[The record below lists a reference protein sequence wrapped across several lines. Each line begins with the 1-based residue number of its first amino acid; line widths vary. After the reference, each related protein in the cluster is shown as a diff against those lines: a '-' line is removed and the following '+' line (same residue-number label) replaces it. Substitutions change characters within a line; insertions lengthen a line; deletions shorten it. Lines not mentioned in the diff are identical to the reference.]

1 MAWVKKVCVA
11 KLQKEEMDALSIVI
25 TMLKDIAGE
34 DSQGDFYCDVEMDTE
49 GVEWDNII
57 TFMQSLKDKSELQE

>member
-1 MAWVKKVCVA
+1 MAWVKKAFVA

-25 TMLKDIAGE
+25 AMLKDIAGE
-34 DSQGDFYCDVEMDTE
+34 DAQGDFYCDVEMDTM
-49 GVEWDNII
+49 GMEWDSII

>member
-25 TMLKDIAGE
+25 TMLHDIAGD
-34 DSQGDFYCDVEMDTE
+34 DSQGDFYCDVEMDST
-49 GVEWDNII
+49 GMEWDNII

>member
-1 MAWVKKVCVA
+1 MAWVKKAFVA

-25 TMLKDIAGE
+25 AMLKDIAG
-34 DSQGDFYCDVEMDTE
+34 DDVQGDFYCDVEMDTE
-49 GVEWDNII
+49 GVEWDNMI